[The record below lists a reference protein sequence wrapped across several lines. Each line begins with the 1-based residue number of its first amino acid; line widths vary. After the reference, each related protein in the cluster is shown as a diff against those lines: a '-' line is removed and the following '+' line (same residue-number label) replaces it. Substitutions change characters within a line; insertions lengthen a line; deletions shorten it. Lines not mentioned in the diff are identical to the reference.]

1 MASAHGLPCDRA
13 PAGGGRVAFT
23 VHTGFFLFINL
34 RVTDGRNGK
43 NSAAH
48 DRPRRPLDRCGR
60 KRRRSRYDT
69 HSVHYRE
76 PEEDNTSMSPPIVF
90 KDVAP
95 VVPVRNLQA
104 ALERYRQLG
113 FEVRAYGHGTGYGYA
128 QRGAVSIHLSEWDEH
143 DPKRTGAV
151 VYLYVSDA
159 DAVRAEWAR
168 CGAQGRLGEPR
179 NTDYGMREFGFV
191 DSDGTL
197 HRVGSKLP

>member
-1 MASAHGLPCDRA
+1 M
-13 PAGGGRVAFT
+13 
-23 VHTGFFLFINL
+23 
-34 RVTDGRNGK
+34 
-43 NSAAH
+43 
-48 DRPRRPLDRCGR
+48 
-60 KRRRSRYDT
+60 
-69 HSVHYRE
+69 
-76 PEEDNTSMSPPIVF
+76 EEDNTNMSPPIVF

-95 VVPVRNLQA
+95 VVPVRNLLA

-113 FEVRAYGHGTGYGYA
+113 FEVRAYGHGTGYGFA

-159 DAVRAEWAR
+159 DAVRAEWAS
-168 CGAQGRLGEPR
+168 CGVEGRLGETC
-179 NTDYGMREFGFV
+179 NTDYRMREFAFV